1 MIDSKGNYLPLHEF
15 FIGPSNTSSLVR
27 DLLGNIDVPN
37 NEGNNFPKAAR
48 SFYKEQL
55 RYIFKKY
62 YTIPTLNLINLPIWE

>member
-1 MIDSKGNYLPLHEF
+1 MIDSKGNHLPSHEF
-15 FIGPSNTSSLVR
+15 FIGPTKTSSLVR
-27 DLLGNIDVPN
+27 DRLGNIDVSN

-62 YTIPTLNLINLPIWE
+62 YTVPTLNLINPPI